1 MKRITFIILSL
12 FILNATYARDKALS
26 LSFSNMTEAYKDKI
40 KSQSPDK
47 VVVFIS
53 SRINVDYLDLV
64 EVDFDSPDL
73 TDNLIEFNRPLNSP
87 KAKTIT
93 QCKSESGSVS
103 IEASKITIST
113 DRFPIRILCTG
124 DNGNYREAYSTF
136 KSN

>member
-1 MKRITFIILSL
+1 MKKII
-12 FILNATYARDKALS
+12 FILLSFLIINSVFARDKDLS
-26 LSFSNMTEAYKDKI
+26 LNFSNMTEAYKDKI

-64 EVDFDSPDL
+64 EVDFDSTDL
-73 TDNLIEFNRPLNSP
+73 TDNLIIFNRPLNSP

-124 DNGNYREAYSTF
+124 DNGNYREAYTTF
-136 KSN
+136 SSN